1 METGKSQVLEAVE
14 RAGSALRE
22 GDVIGLTA
30 AYAALPGW
38 DDQNRAHQARCQI
51 TERVLAHS
59 ADDAR
64 VWVPVFT
71 ESLRMLLH
79 SLERDPCQPVV
90 LNYAGVLLYELL
102 QPDAAA
108 ALFGAALRLDPQLA
122 HARQNLEAA
131 RSRKGTQ
138 ARLPGAFG
146 SRLKTLA
153 GRGRRAAKLAQ
164 PPRGMTLSLCMI
176 VRDEEEML
184 PGCLAP
190 LRDVV
195 DEIVVV
201 DTGSTDATV
210 EIAES
215 FGARVVHFPWNGSF
229 ADARNVSIDAATGD
243 WIMYLDA
250 DEHTE
255 PADAPQ
261 LRELLHRTWREG
273 FYLVETNYTG
283 GEGSGAAMTHMALR
297 LWRNRPEYR
306 FSGRVHE
313 QKTHNMP
320 TYLPERWEH
329 TGIRVRHYGYLN
341 QRIRAREKSQRNI
354 ALLEQEAREQPSP
367 FNDFNLA
374 RSLEI

>member
-1 METGKSQVLEAVE
+1 METGKTQVIEAVE
-14 RAGSALRE
+14 RAASALHE

-51 TERVLAHS
+51 TERVLAHA
-59 ADDAR
+59 ADAAR

-71 ESLRMLLH
+71 EALRMLLH
-79 SLERDPCQPVV
+79 SLERDPCQPRG
-90 LNYAGVLLYELL
+90 AELRRACCCTSCCSRT
-102 QPDAAA
+102 QRQRCSAPPCGSTPNSPTPAKTWPPRA
-108 ALFGAALRLDPQLA
+108 P
-122 HARQNLEAA
+122 ARA
-131 RSRKGTQ
+131 RRRS
-138 ARLPGAFG
+138 LPGAFG

-164 PPRGMTLSLCMI
+164 PPRELTLSLCMI

-250 DEHTE
+250 DEHME
-255 PADAPQ
+255 PGRRSPAARAAAPHLARGLLPGRDQ
-261 LRELLHRTWREG
+261 LHRR
-273 FYLVETNYTG
+273 
-283 GEGSGAAMTHMALR
+283 
-297 LWRNRPEYR
+297 
-306 FSGRVHE
+306 
-313 QKTHNMP
+313 
-320 TYLPERWEH
+320 
-329 TGIRVRHYGYLN
+329 
-341 QRIRAREKSQRNI
+341 
-354 ALLEQEAREQPSP
+354 
-367 FNDFNLA
+367 
-374 RSLEI
+374 